1 MADKNEILNIYT
13 DGACKGNPGIGGWG
27 AILEYGNTKKEIKGY
42 SINTT
47 NNIMELTAVIKALEC
62 LNRKCKIVITTDS
75 NYVKNGITDWIKSW
89 KNNGWKTAKK
99 SPVKNKDLWIKL
111 DSLVANHDIDWKWIK
126 GHSGHPQNER
136 ADELANEA
144 IILNLESYLN
154 LDNHDKKYGS
164 FRESTFGL
172 DLNRRAYKIR
182 FFYKPNN
189 GIIGLKFNI
198 FNFNYSG
205 IPVKFNK

>member
-99 SPVKNKDLWIKL
+99 SPVKNKELWIKL

-144 IILNLESYLN
+144 IIL
-154 LDNHDKKYGS
+154 KGK
-164 FRESTFGL
+164 
-172 DLNRRAYKIR
+172 
-182 FFYKPNN
+182 
-189 GIIGLKFNI
+189 
-198 FNFNYSG
+198 
-205 IPVKFNK
+205 

>member
-1 MADKNEILNIYT
+1 MVDKNEILNIYT

-27 AILEYGNTKKEIKGY
+27 AILEYGRTKKEIKGY
-42 SINTT
+42 SVNTT

-99 SPVKNKDLWIKL
+99 SPVKNKELWIKL
-111 DSLVANHDIDWKWIK
+111 DLLVENHDIDWKWIK

-144 IILNLESYLN
+144 IIL
-154 LDNHDKKYGS
+154 KGK
-164 FRESTFGL
+164 
-172 DLNRRAYKIR
+172 
-182 FFYKPNN
+182 
-189 GIIGLKFNI
+189 
-198 FNFNYSG
+198 
-205 IPVKFNK
+205 